1 MRRRPVDGASA
12 RSSLLRNRTFVR
24 YWSGVVFSEIGSR
37 ATTAAVLYHAYLLTG
52 SSLQVGVVG
61 LFQALAVLVLS
72 PIGGLVADRSDRR
85 RVLQSAQ
92 ALSFVASLSLAMLTF
107 AGTVGMGHLYAL
119 TVVNTAAS
127 VFERPARDA
136 IIPALVDRADLTR
149 AMSVINPSRE
159 LATLAGPVL
168 AGLLIVFWGPGAVY
182 LVDAVTYLGLI
193 LVLATMR
200 FDQQRASGARRGV
213 LVEMSEGLVQMRK
226 RPILVQ
232 LLALD
237 IVATVFGAY
246 RVLLPELSEI
256 LGVGAAGYGVLS
268 SMPAAG
274 ALGGGVLLYRHVVG
288 GGQGRLV
295 LRATAAY
302 GVFCLLLAGAVG
314 VSPSWIAVIL
324 ALVGAAGAG
333 ASDVVAT
340 AIRHS
345 VLHAETPDE
354 VRGRVIAAYQIGSRG
369 GPALG
374 SLHLGAVAAVAGPV
388 LALVYGGL
396 VPIVVASFLL
406 VRGGSVRSYA
416 MDLSE

>member
-1 MRRRPVDGASA
+1 MSRSSVEGPSGG
-12 RSSLLRNRTFVR
+12 SSLLRNRTFGR
-24 YWSGVVFSEIGSR
+24 YWSGVVLSEVGSR
-37 ATTAAVLYHAYLLTG
+37 ATTAAVLYHAYLITG
-52 SSLQVGVVG
+52 SSLQVGIVG
-61 LFQALAVLVLS
+61 LFQALAVVTLS
-72 PIGGLVADRSDRR
+72 PIGGVVADRSDRR

-92 ALSFVASLSLAMLTF
+92 SISCVASLGLAVLTLS
-107 AGTVGMGHLYAL
+107 GTVGMGHLYAL

-159 LATLAGPVL
+159 LATLVGPVL
-168 AGLLIVFWGPGAVY
+168 AGLLIWSIGPGAVY
-182 LVDAVTYLGLI
+182 LVDAVTYMGLI
-193 LVLATMR
+193 LVLATLR
-200 FDQQRASGARRGV
+200 LEQQRASGERKG
-213 LVEMSEGLVQMRK
+213 LLNEMSEGLVQMRR
-226 RPILVQ
+226 RPILVR

-268 SMPAAG
+268 SLPAAG
-274 ALGGGVLLYRHVVG
+274 ALFGGMLLYRRVAG
-288 GGQGRLV
+288 GGQGLLV

-302 GVFCLLLAGAVG
+302 GAFCLLLAGSVL
-314 VSPSWIAVIL
+314 VSPAWVAVLL
-324 ALVGAAGAG
+324 ALVGAAGVG

-374 SLHLGAVAAVAGPV
+374 SLHLGAVAGVAGPV
-388 LALVYGGL
+388 LALTYGGL
-396 VPIVVASFLL
+396 VPIAVASFLL
-406 VRGGSVRSYA
+406 VRGGGVRAYSL
-416 MDLSE
+416 DLSE